1 MSVDGAAIVAQA
13 QKELGKPYIY
23 GAEGPSAFDCSGL
36 VQNVFNALGLKVPRV
51 SSEQFGAGTQI
62 QYADLQP
69 GDLVFSEWSGDDVP
83 HHGHV
88 AIYAGNGQIIEAPH
102 PGAVVHQVALDQDY
116 LSHVDGYVRV
126 NGVGS
131 TSGTAAPAAGA
142 TGATGAG
149 GPTAQPA
156 DLFGIGGFLGN
167 LFGLGGGVSAISDL
181 VGKLYDSVVGAFNF
195 FSAFFR
201 PSTYIRIGAGLAG
214 VAFLITGLI
223 FLGREAKGA

>member
-1 MSVDGAAIVAQA
+1 MAIDGAAIVAQA
-13 QKELGKPYIY
+13 LKELGKPYIY

-36 VQNVFNALGLKVPRV
+36 VQNVANAVGLKVPRV
-51 SSEQFGAGTQI
+51 SSEQYNAGTHI
-62 QYADLQP
+62 TFAELQP
-69 GDLVFSEWSGDDVP
+69 GDLVFSEWEGDDVP

-102 PGAVVHQVALDQDY
+102 PGAVVHQVALDDNY
-116 LSHVDGYVRV
+116 LAHVDGYTRIT
-126 NGVGS
+126 GVGQA
-131 TSGTAAPAAGA
+131 SGTAAPSAGSTA
-142 TGATGAG
+142 TGS
-149 GPTAQPA
+149 PA
-156 DLFGIGGFLGN
+156 DASGGVIGGLLQG
-167 LFGLGGGVSAISDL
+167 LFGLGGSGGVTAISDAVGKFYDLL
-181 VGKLYDSVVGAFNF
+181 VGIYNF

>member
-1 MSVDGAAIVAQA
+1 MAIDGAAIVAQA
-13 QKELGKPYIY
+13 LKELGKPYIY

-36 VQNVFNALGLKVPRV
+36 VQNVANAVGLKVPRV
-51 SSEQFGAGTQI
+51 SSEQYNAGTHI
-62 QYADLQP
+62 TYAELQP
-69 GDLVFSEWSGDDVP
+69 GDLVFSEWEGDDVP

-102 PGAVVHQVALDQDY
+102 PGAVVHQVALDDNY
-116 LSHVDGYVRV
+116 LAHVDGYTRIT
-126 NGVGS
+126 GVGQA
-131 TSGTAAPAAGA
+131 SGTAAPATGSAGGS
-142 TGATGAG
+142 TGATG
-149 GPTAQPA
+149 TPA
-156 DLFGIGGFLGN
+156 DFLGIGGFLSG
-167 LFGLGGGVSAISDL
+167 LFGLGGGVSAVSDFLGKAYDML
-181 VGKLYDSVVGAFNF
+181 VGMFNF